1 MGMDEMIA
9 LVCSPGK
16 KLDKVDQNSN
26 NQSAKVAE
34 KNRDQHNANPN
45 SGNLFIMKIHYDGQF
60 SFIVGEG
67 LGYFG
72 GEVMWC
78 NCLDPEEMSLVVID
92 SYLVDAGYIEK
103 LQVTRL
109 DAYRRKNG
117 YFYYW
122 KLEKKQLKGGLKKLT
137 SDQDVLDMGASIL
150 MVGQVVDVYLS
161 TEASYE
167 EAVMHCDNVHITDQ
181 PKKKR
186 STRRRIDVPEDSDSS
201 GFVDDDNEVSDEET
215 IDVGGFHVEGFT
227 IDTEVMDDADSDYGL
242 SDELNSTCSS
252 DAESGEQGRQKHR
265 DFNKNK
271 EIDDPTFMVG
281 QVFEDFATF
290 KTANRFADYKYIA
303 RKYVQRFLIDPYWG
317 IDSIIQTVQEDLHL
331 QIGRDKAGRVRKHG
345 VELAREVGGQLLTA
359 VGLDANDGVYP
370 IAYAAVTTENEDNWK
385 WFLLYLTNDLGI
397 DEESSGDWMIMSDK
411 QKVRHRDK
419 QMVVDLNN
427 QTCTCRKWELSGI
440 PCSHAIS
447 CIAFMQDRSE
457 NYVHMWYRVENYMKA
472 YGVHIS
478 PMVGLESWQKTDRP
492 AIKPPHVNIV
502 GSTKKGRRQTVRRKG
517 PKEAVERQS
526 KQRAYTV
533 KVSRKGTVNKCS
545 ICHQPG
551 HKRTWHDTH
560 PEAPTSEAT
569 ELLKLP
575 HQFKIFNWMEVI
587 KLRELIRDVIG
598 TKLETNY

>member
-72 GEVMWC
+72 GEVLWC

-167 EAVMHCDNVHITDQ
+167 EAVMHCDVLENYEKDTN
-181 PKKKR
+181 
-186 STRRRIDVPEDSDSS
+186 
-201 GFVDDDNEVSDEET
+201 DDDNEVSDEET

-281 QVFEDFATF
+281 Q
-290 KTANRFADYKYIA
+290 NRFADYKYIA

-411 QKVRHRDK
+411 QK
-419 QMVVDLNN
+419 Q
-427 QTCTCRKWELSGI
+427 Q
-440 PCSHAIS
+440 
-447 CIAFMQDRSE
+447 
-457 NYVHMWYRVENYMKA
+457 
-472 YGVHIS
+472 
-478 PMVGLESWQKTDRP
+478 
-492 AIKPPHVNIV
+492 
-502 GSTKKGRRQTVRRKG
+502 
-517 PKEAVERQS
+517 
-526 KQRAYTV
+526 
-533 KVSRKGTVNKCS
+533 
-545 ICHQPG
+545 
-551 HKRTWHDTH
+551 
-560 PEAPTSEAT
+560 
-569 ELLKLP
+569 
-575 HQFKIFNWMEVI
+575 
-587 KLRELIRDVIG
+587 
-598 TKLETNY
+598 